1 MEQLTME
8 KELENELKSIL
19 DGASSDLKKDMQK
32 QNDEMLKLIEQDMY
46 NENPDVTDNEHYLW
60 KVVIHVEG
68 DEDDGTWTARMAVEG
83 IAFGGD
89 IYEMLRDTD
98 VQKQFAN
105 AHALI
110 ATVHA
115 RGLRRTAEGETGE
128 REQCRVTLL
137 VSNAGI
143 SAIARFESNPELVED
158 VGSADE
164 NSKLARALIGFYHLT
179 TSVDR

>member
-1 MEQLTME
+1 ME
-8 KELENELKSIL
+8 KELENELKSII
-19 DGASSDLKKDMQK
+19 DGASSELKQDMQK

-68 DEDDGTWTARMAVEG
+68 DEDDGTWNARMAVEG
-83 IAFGGD
+83 IAMGGD
-89 IYEMLRDTD
+89 IYEMLKDND
-98 VQKQFAN
+98 IQKQFAN

-115 RGLRRTAEGETGE
+115 RGLRMKDNEPSGE
-128 REQCRVTLL
+128 REQCRVTIL

-143 SAIARFESNPELVED
+143 SAVARFESEPDELES

-164 NSKLARALIGFYHLT
+164 NSKLARALMGFYHLT
-179 TSVDR
+179 TSVDRW